1 MEENEIER
9 RMNMG
14 VVQRLWEQYKSLQTL
29 RKLLFIRRNRDVYI
43 SNVTRDQPMT
53 TRRYWQKLLDI
64 GVIP

>member
-1 MEENEIER
+1 
-9 RMNMG
+9 MG
-14 VVQRLWEQYKSLQTL
+14 VVQRLWEQYKRLQTL